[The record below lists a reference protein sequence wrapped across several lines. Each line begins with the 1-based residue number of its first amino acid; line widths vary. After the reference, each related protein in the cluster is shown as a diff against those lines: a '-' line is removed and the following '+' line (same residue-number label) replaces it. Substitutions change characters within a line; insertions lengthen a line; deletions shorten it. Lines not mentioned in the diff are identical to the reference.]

1 VPLADDIRKLG
12 ADTRSA
18 LTAVL
23 DYYYQSRTVWTLI
36 RDDAGKGRLF
46 TSANEAKG
54 TVADQ
59 AEIVPRID
67 GYLNDYLKPATFQ
80 QVLTIFEA
88 FVFDLLARWLTA
100 HPGILLRRQVELGAV
115 LDAADTAAVLRGV
128 IEKELNDV
136 KYRRVADWFDYLRR
150 LVGVPGPSDDAV
162 ADLAEAKAGRDIL
175 VHNKGVV
182 NAVYAAKAGVKSR
195 YAPGDILE
203 LPDPYFRDVTDRVEA
218 VVADTAAAVAGRA

>member
-1 VPLADDIRKLG
+1 MALADDIHKLG
-12 ADTRSA
+12 ADTRAA
-18 LTAVL
+18 LVAVL
-23 DYYYQSRTVWTLI
+23 DYYYQSRTVWKLI
-36 RDDAGKGRLF
+36 EDDVGTGRRF
-46 TSANEAKG
+46 TSRNPAKG

-59 AEIVPRID
+59 AEIVPRIE
-67 GYLNDYLKPATFQ
+67 GYLDNYLKPATFQ
-80 QVLTIFEA
+80 QVLTTFEA

-100 HPGILLRRQVELGAV
+100 HPGILLRKQVELGTV
-115 LDAADTAAVLRGV
+115 LDAPDKDAVLRGV

-136 KYRRVADWFDYLRR
+136 KYRRVADWFDYLRK
-150 LVGVPGPSDDAV
+150 LVGVPGPSADA
-162 ADLAEAKAGRDIL
+162 AAELAEAKAGRDVL